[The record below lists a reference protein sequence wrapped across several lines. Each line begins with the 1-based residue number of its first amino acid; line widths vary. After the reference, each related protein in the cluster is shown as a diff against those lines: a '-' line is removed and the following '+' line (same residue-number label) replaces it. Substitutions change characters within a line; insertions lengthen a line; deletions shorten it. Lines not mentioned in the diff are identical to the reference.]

1 MFRVRATGDVFWL
14 FNTHLPHN
22 GCDATGR
29 NTHARIAQALVAK
42 RDELGAGGTPTIVT
56 GDCNPFASNGASEGT
71 FESNLDDRGIS
82 RVYMGTG
89 QFGGYGGLDKI
100 FASDGDWTVQ
110 TAGDHGTG
118 ASDHPAISA
127 ELRLN

>member
-1 MFRVRATGDVFWL
+1 MSGL
-14 FNTHLPHN
+14 QP
-22 GCDATGR
+22 
-29 NTHARIAQALVAK
+29 
-42 RDELGAGGTPTIVT
+42 
-56 GDCNPFASNGASEGT
+56 PFEPLYA
-71 FESNLDDRGIS
+71 
-82 RVYMGTG
+82 MGTG

-110 TAGDHGTG
+110 TAADHGTG

>member
-1 MFRVRATGDVFWL
+1 VHTRVVQL
-14 FNTHLPHN
+14 
-22 GCDATGR
+22 
-29 NTHARIAQALVAK
+29 
-42 RDELGAGGTPTIVT
+42 
-56 GDCNPFASNGASEGT
+56 
-71 FESNLDDRGIS
+71 
-82 RVYMGTG
+82 GTG